1 MTDTGPVGILI
12 ADDHEIVRQ
21 GIRSLFD
28 LQTDWEICGEAVD
41 GLDAIEKSK
50 HLKPDV
56 ILLDVSMP
64 HLNGLDAAR
73 VIRKEVPHSKILM
86 VSQHDAAYMSQRA
99 LEVGARGYVAKSE
112 LSRQLL
118 AAVESVIHDRQPP
131 GIGSDLPAQKAKT
144 NQPGVPNRATIP
156 PQPKERPP
164 LAKPSDRENRPRAK
178 DQQFQDMADSVPAMI
193 WISGPDSLPTYF
205 NQHWLDFTGR
215 TLEQELGNGWE
226 EGVHSDDRQ
235 RSVDTYLSAFHS

>member
-1 MTDTGPVGILI
+1 MTDTGPVRILI

-28 LQTDWEICGEAVD
+28 LPTDGEICGEAVD

-118 AAVESVIHDRQPP
+118 AAVESVINDGKPAA
-131 GIGSDLPAQKAKT
+131 ISANLPTQKSLPESKT
-144 NQPGVPNRATIP
+144 NEPAVSSRPTTP
-156 PQPKERPP
+156 PQPKEQPQS
-164 LAKPSDRENRPRAK
+164 AKSSVAEKRPRAK
-178 DQQFQDMADSVPAMI
+178 DRQFQD
-193 WISGPDSLPTYF
+193 
-205 NQHWLDFTGR
+205 
-215 TLEQELGNGWE
+215 
-226 EGVHSDDRQ
+226 
-235 RSVDTYLSAFHS
+235 

>member
-1 MTDTGPVGILI
+1 PVRILI

-28 LQTDWEICGEAVD
+28 MQTDWEICGEAVD

-73 VIRKEVPHSKILM
+73 VIRKEVPQSKILM

-99 LEVGARGYVAKSE
+99 LEVGALGYVAKSE

-118 AAVESVIHDRQPP
+118 AAVESVIHDRQLP
-131 GIGSDLPAQKAKT
+131 GTGSDLPKPS
-144 NQPGVPNRATIP
+144 QPGVPNRATFP
-156 PQPKERPP
+156 PQPKQQPP
-164 LAKPSDRENRPRAK
+164 LARPSDRAKTPQAK
-178 DQQFQDMADSVPAMI
+178 DRQFQNMADSVPAMI
-193 WISGPDSLPTYF
+193 WISGADSLATYF
-205 NQHWLDFTGR
+205 NQCWLDFTGR
-215 TLEQELGNGWE
+215 TLEQELGNGWG
-226 EGVHSDDRQ
+226 EGV
-235 RSVDTYLSAFHS
+235 

>member
-1 MTDTGPVGILI
+1 MTDTGPVRILI

-73 VIRKEVPHSKILM
+73 VIRKEVPQSKILM

-131 GIGSDLPAQKAKT
+131 GIGSDLPAQKATQKSKT
-144 NQPGVPNRATIP
+144 SEPGVPNGATTP
-156 PQPKERPP
+156 PPP
-164 LAKPSDRENRPRAK
+164 
-178 DQQFQDMADSVPAMI
+178 
-193 WISGPDSLPTYF
+193 
-205 NQHWLDFTGR
+205 
-215 TLEQELGNGWE
+215 
-226 EGVHSDDRQ
+226 
-235 RSVDTYLSAFHS
+235 

>member
-1 MTDTGPVGILI
+1 MPEQDAAPERGARGARINMTDTGPVRILI

-28 LQTDWEICGEAVD
+28 LQTDWEIWGERVD

-50 HLKPDV
+50 QLKPDV

-73 VIRKEVPHSKILM
+73 VIRKEVPQSKILM
-86 VSQHDAAYMSQRA
+86 ASQHDAASMSQRA

-118 AAVESVIHDRQPP
+118 AAVESVIHDRQPD
-131 GIGSDLPAQKAKT
+131 GIGSDLPPQKSKT
-144 NQPGVPNRATIP
+144 NQPGVSPAAPTP
-156 PQPKERPP
+156 PPPKQQSR
-164 LAKPSDRENRPRAK
+164 LAE
-178 DQQFQDMADSVPAMI
+178 PAAA
-193 WISGPDSLPTYF
+193 
-205 NQHWLDFTGR
+205 Q
-215 TLEQELGNGWE
+215 
-226 EGVHSDDRQ
+226 
-235 RSVDTYLSAFHS
+235 

>member
-1 MTDTGPVGILI
+1 MPETGPVRILI

-73 VIRKEVPHSKILM
+73 VIRKEVPESKILI
-86 VSQHDAAYMSQRA
+86 VSQHDPSYMLQRA
-99 LEVGARGYVAKSE
+99 MEVGAQGYVGKSE
-112 LSRQLL
+112 LSRHLL
-118 AAVESVIHDRQPP
+118 TAVEKIIRERQPAGEP
-131 GIGSDLPAQKAKT
+131 SPPPAKSRK
-144 NQPGVPNRATIP
+144 
-156 PQPKERPP
+156 KE
-164 LAKPSDRENRPRAK
+164 
-178 DQQFQDMADSVPAMI
+178 
-193 WISGPDSLPTYF
+193 
-205 NQHWLDFTGR
+205 
-215 TLEQELGNGWE
+215 
-226 EGVHSDDRQ
+226 
-235 RSVDTYLSAFHS
+235 

>member
-1 MTDTGPVGILI
+1 MTDTGPVRILI

-21 GIRSLFD
+21 GMRSLFD

-41 GLDAIEKSK
+41 GIDAIEKSK
-50 HLKPDV
+50 HLKHDV

-73 VIRKEVPHSKILM
+73 VIRKEVPQSKILM

-118 AAVESVIHDRQPP
+118 AAVESVIHDRQPL
-131 GIGSDLPAQKAKT
+131 GIGSDLLPQKSKT
-144 NQPGVPNRATIP
+144 NGPGVPNRATIP
-156 PQPKERPP
+156 P
-164 LAKPSDRENRPRAK
+164 RAK
-178 DQQFQDMADSVPAMI
+178 DRQFHRMADSVPAMI
-193 WISGPDSLPTYF
+193 CISGADSLPTYF
-205 NQHWLDFTGR
+205 NKRWLDFTGR
-215 TLEQELGNGWE
+215 TLAQELGNGWG
-226 EGVHSDDRQ
+226 EGVHPDDRQ
-235 RSVDTYLSAFHS
+235 PSVDTYLS